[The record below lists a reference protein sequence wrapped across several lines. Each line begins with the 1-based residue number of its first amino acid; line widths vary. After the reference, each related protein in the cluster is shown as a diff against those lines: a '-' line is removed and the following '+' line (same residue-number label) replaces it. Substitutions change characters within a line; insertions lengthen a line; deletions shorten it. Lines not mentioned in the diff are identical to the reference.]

1 MNGRNKYYKSEEVYY
16 RHMREERSRKKL
28 IDFIVFEVLNYKRKQ
43 NIPSLLFKRIKELN
57 KKYSYRVIYETF
69 VQNRKNISYWLN
81 LENKFKNETGKINYM
96 MAIIKNNIEKI
107 DQLWSKRQKSQ
118 IKNQAKVDTSTI
130 NETTTIEKEID
141 KGISDFLD
149 D

>member
-1 MNGRNKYYKSEEVYY
+1 
-16 RHMREERSRKKL
+16 MREERSRKKL